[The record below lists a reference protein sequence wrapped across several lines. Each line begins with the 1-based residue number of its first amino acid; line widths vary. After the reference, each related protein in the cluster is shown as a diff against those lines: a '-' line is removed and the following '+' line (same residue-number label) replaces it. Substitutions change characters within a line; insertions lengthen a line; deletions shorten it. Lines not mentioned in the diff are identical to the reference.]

1 MESAFFAPFKKLVR
15 QIFFA
20 YFLPNLPNKKF
31 SGIFFGD
38 FFIFFPP
45 FAARRWLKCK
55 IFTVSRAR
63 VVKKFN
69 GRKFYENKFFFGRK
83 LAGFSVAKMPKIFF

>member
-31 SGIFFGD
+31 SGIFLFSFLLSLQEGGLNAK
-38 FFIFFPP
+38 FLLFH
-45 FAARRWLKCK
+45 ARGW
-55 IFTVSRAR
+55 
-63 VVKKFN
+63 
-69 GRKFYENKFFFGRK
+69 
-83 LAGFSVAKMPKIFF
+83 

>member
-38 FFIFFPP
+38 FLFFLLSLQEGGLNAK
-45 FAARRWLKCK
+45 FLLFHARGW
-55 IFTVSRAR
+55 
-63 VVKKFN
+63 
-69 GRKFYENKFFFGRK
+69 
-83 LAGFSVAKMPKIFF
+83 